1 MPGMKKPIAA
11 SLLAVLAVCLGV
23 AACSGNKKDKKLSI
37 AFVSTG
43 VAPFWDIAESGAE
56 KAGQEVGADVTVLMP
71 TKGVVD
77 QKQMIEDLLIRGV
90 DGLAVSPID
99 AENQI
104 EIIDKAVATTKFMTV
119 DSDAP
124 KSKRK
129 LYLGMDNYRAGRMC
143 GQLVKEALPGGGTVM
158 IFVGRMEQDNARGRR
173 QGLIDE
179 LLDRSEDG
187 SRFDPLGDVI
197 KNDKYEILG
206 TLTDQFDRAQGKA
219 LVDDSLSRYPD
230 LGCAVG
236 LFAYNPPLI
245 LESLE
250 RAGKLGKVKVVAFD
264 EQDETLQGVL
274 DGNVQGTIVQN
285 PYDYGYQ
292 SIQILAKWARGDES
306 VIPAGGF
313 IDIPARIIRKGD
325 AATFQADLKAKLGK

>member
-1 MPGMKKPIAA
+1 MQAMKKPIAA

-23 AACSGNKKDKKLSI
+23 AGCGGKKEKKRSY

-43 VAPFWDIAESGAE
+43 VASFWDIAKAGAE

-71 TKGVVD
+71 SKGVVE

-99 AENQI
+99 AENQV
-104 EIIDKAVATTKFMTV
+104 ELIDKAIASTHVLTV

-143 GQLVKEALPGGGTVM
+143 GQLVKEALPSGGTIM

-179 LLDRSEDG
+179 LMDRTEDG
-187 SRFDPLGDVI
+187 SRFDPPGDVI

-219 LVDDSLSRYPD
+219 LVDDTLSRYPD

-250 RAGKLGKVKVVAFD
+250 RAGKLGKVKVVGFD
-264 EQDETLQGVL
+264 EADETIQGVL
-274 DGNVQGTIVQN
+274 DGTVHGTLVQN
-285 PYDYGYQ
+285 PYEYGHQ
-292 SIQILAKWARGDES
+292 AILLLDKWAKGDES

-313 IDIPARIIRKGD
+313 IDIPARTIRKDD
-325 AATFQADLKAKLGK
+325 AAAFAADLKAKLGK